1 MASVKFQADADL
13 NQAIVTGA
21 IRRQPTISF
30 QTATEAGLEGLK
42 DVEVLTVSARQQRI
56 LVTHDRR
63 TMPTEF
69 AEFMVNNQSS
79 GVLIV
84 SRKTALETVI
94 EELILIGAVTTAEE
108 WINRI
113 AKVPLQKP
121 LTLQG
126 G

>member
-1 MASVKFQADADL
+1 MASVQFQADADL
-13 NQAIVTGA
+13 NQAILTGV
-21 IRRQPTISF
+21 IRRQPNINF
-30 QTATEAGLEGLK
+30 QTATEADLAGLRDS
-42 DVEVLTVSARQQRI
+42 DVLALSARQQRI

-69 AEFMVNNQSS
+69 AEFIVGNQSS

-94 EELILIGAVTTAEE
+94 EELILIWLASTAEE

-113 AKVPLQKP
+113 AKIPL
-121 LTLQG
+121 
-126 G
+126 

>member
-1 MASVKFQADADL
+1 MASVQFQADADL
-13 NQAIVTGA
+13 NQAIVTGV
-21 IRRQPTISF
+21 IRRQPSINF
-30 QTATEAGLEGLK
+30 QTATEADLEGLK
-42 DVEVLTVSARQQRI
+42 DAEVLALSSRQQRI

-69 AEFMVNNQSS
+69 AEFIIDSQSS

-94 EELILIGAVTTAEE
+94 EELILIWSVTTAEE

-113 AKVPLQKP
+113 AKVPL
-121 LTLQG
+121 
-126 G
+126 

>member
-1 MASVKFQADADL
+1 MANVQFQADADL
-13 NQAIVTGA
+13 NQAIVTGV
-21 IRRQPTISF
+21 IRRQSNIDF

-42 DVEVLTVSARQQRI
+42 DLEVLALSAKQQRI

-69 AEFMVNNQSS
+69 ANFIANNQSA

-84 SRKTALETVI
+84 SRKIALETVI
-94 EELILIGAVTTAEE
+94 EELILIWSVTTAEE

-113 AKVPLQKP
+113 AKIPL
-121 LTLQG
+121 
-126 G
+126 

>member
-1 MASVKFQADADL
+1 MASVRFQADADL
-13 NQAIVTGA
+13 NQAIVTGV
-21 IRRQPTISF
+21 IRRQANLSF
-30 QTATEAGLEGLK
+30 QTATEASLEGLK
-42 DVEVLTVSARQQRI
+42 DPEVLALSAKQQRI

-69 AEFMVNNQSS
+69 AEFIVNTESA

-94 EELILIGAVTTAEE
+94 EELLIIWAVSTAEE

-113 AKVPLQKP
+113 AKIPL
-121 LTLQG
+121 
-126 G
+126 